1 MSRPNIVAV
10 SAGLWSPSKTTVL
23 AKAISS
29 AAAERLHGHSA
40 LIEIGSFAAEL
51 GATFRRGD
59 AKGDLAVALAE
70 VERADVLIAATPV
83 FRGSYTGHFKH
94 FFDLVE
100 LAALKGAFVVVAAVG
115 GGEKHCLVTEHALKP
130 LFGFF
135 QSIVLPSGVYASEP
149 DFAGGELVGASV
161 VARIDDVL
169 SELAALFPGPLS
181 VSGEI
186 PVSAVSAVR
195 AV

>member
-23 AKAISS
+23 SQALAS
-29 AAAERLHGHSA
+29 AAAEHLRGRSV

-59 AKGDLAVALAE
+59 AKGDLAVALE
-70 VERADVLIAATPV
+70 QVERADVLIAASPV

-115 GGEKHCLVTEHALKP
+115 GGEKHCLVLEHALKP

-135 QSIVLPSGVYASEP
+135 QSIVLPSGVYASES
-149 DFAGGELVGASV
+149 DFNGGELVGAGV
-161 VARIDDVL
+161 LTRIDDVL
-169 SELAALFPGPLS
+169 AELAALLQAPLS

-186 PVSAVSAVR
+186 PVSALAAVR
-195 AV
+195 AI